1 MANVV
6 SLTCWQP
13 DKSSFE
19 LPAGKSSNT
28 TNFLCDHDTMKS
40 TIKIM
45 VVGAQAKSNFVGVI
59 ILLLESF
66 NTKNSKNLSH
76 ITLLQK
82 VRATRGLV
90 SHITTSMMVF

>member
-1 MANVV
+1 
-6 SLTCWQP
+6 
-13 DKSSFE
+13 
-19 LPAGKSSNT
+19 
-28 TNFLCDHDTMKS
+28 
-40 TIKIM
+40 M

-66 NTKNSKNLSH
+66 NTKNSKNQSH

-90 SHITTSMMVF
+90 LTSQLPWWCSKELERTFLEQKGQNETQIMRGKA